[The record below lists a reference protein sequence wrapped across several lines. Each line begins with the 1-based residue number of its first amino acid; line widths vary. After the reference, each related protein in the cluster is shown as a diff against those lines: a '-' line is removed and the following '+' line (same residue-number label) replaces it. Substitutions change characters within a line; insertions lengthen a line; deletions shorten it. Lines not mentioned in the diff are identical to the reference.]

1 VSSDFANLFTRAQQ
15 TRDLSPLSP
24 LIDAV
29 PAARYLGL
37 ALELHGDDGNE
48 LRARLD
54 FAPHIVGNALLP
66 AIHGGVIGTL
76 LESAAIYGLLWE
88 TRTGRVPKTISITI
102 EFLRSAKATTTWAG
116 TEISHQ
122 GRFVS
127 RVRAFAWQDD
137 PAKPVA
143 TATAHFLLA
152 RD

>member
-1 VSSDFANLFTRAQQ
+1 MADLADLFSRA
-15 TRDLSPLSP
+15 RESGDLSPL
-24 LIDAV
+24 IAAV
-29 PAARYLGL
+29 PVARYLGL
-37 ALELHGDDGNE
+37 ALELHDDQ

-54 FAPHIVGNALLP
+54 FAPHLVGNALLP
-66 AIHGGVIGTL
+66 ALHGGVLGTL

-102 EFLRSAKATTTWAG
+102 EFLRTARATTTWAA

-122 GRFVS
+122 GRHVS
-127 RVRAFAWQDD
+127 RVRAFAWQDE

-152 RD
+152 RDP

>member
-1 VSSDFANLFTRAQQ
+1 MAELADLFSQAEKTG
-15 TRDLSPLSP
+15 DLRP
-24 LIDAV
+24 LIDFV
-29 PAARYLGL
+29 PAARYLGM
-37 ALELHGDDGNE
+37 ALELHGDD

-54 FAPHIVGNALLP
+54 FKPHLVGNPLLP

-102 EFLRSAKATTTWAG
+102 EYLRPARPITTWAG

-127 RVRAFAWQDD
+127 RVRAFAWQED
-137 PAKPVA
+137 PQKPVA
-143 TATAHFLLA
+143 NATAHFLLA